1 MTETKKPTGLLNR
14 KTSNFDPKESYNQ
27 GERIPPAKKESKSK
41 EKKEFKNQ
49 KASIKLSNQ
58 SKHELEALMKL
69 TNTKFHYEIIDL
81 LVDRYI
87 ENELTPEQKRKFK
100 ILLDL

>member
-1 MTETKKPTGLLNR
+1 MAETKKPAGLLNR
-14 KTSNFDPKESYNQ
+14 KTSNFDPKESYNH
-27 GERIPPAKKESKSK
+27 GERIPPAKQESRGK
-41 EKKEFKNQ
+41 EKREFKNQ
-49 KASIKLSNQ
+49 KGSIKISNQ
-58 SKHELEALMKL
+58 SKQELEALMKL

-100 ILLDL
+100 VLLDL